1 MNEEKTHARVVLT
14 NIDIPFGSLV
24 TLMIKVSLA
33 SIPAAIILSLLGL
46 VIAFVISLVFT
57 GCGMALGY

>member
-1 MNEEKTHARVVLT
+1 MNEEKTYARVVLT

-24 TLMIKVSLA
+24 TLLIKVSLA

-46 VIAFVISLVFT
+46 VIAVLISFVFSSI
-57 GCGMALGY
+57 GLGLLY